1 MAPDQRPQPQPL
13 RQALTQWARPNVS
26 VLGYALYLAINA
38 TSLWGGVFPFFPDEF
53 RTSQV
58 TFSFVI
64 SQALAFLFM
73 FLSSM
78 ASSYRGH
85 RLFARSL
92 PMGSTITSFFGSA
105 LLIAA
110 LYLSD
115 LQIALVVLAGVC
127 LGVGAAG
134 FALAWQRY
142 FSSLSATYGNYFLL
156 LGTACGSIA
165 FFVLYLVPI
174 AVTVYLVPLV
184 LVPLCG
190 LSCVLA
196 DRAIDL
202 GQPLFED
209 VPSEHPRVYLHVI
222 RDYWR
227 GAVAIGSLGFISGLI
242 RAVLLSNAALGNL
255 IIVFSMVG
263 ALLVS
268 VVLLWIWRR
277 GAFALDMRTV
287 FLVLFPLTALG
298 LLAFPFLGSDLSPVL
313 AGALYAVFTLAS
325 LVMLLQCMQISR
337 DRGINPLFVF
347 GFFGSIIYLM
357 QDVGLTLGY
366 ATNITVVFGP
376 EAFLVVALAGMFVLG
391 MALYLMRGDARP
403 RPTVHAVE
411 KVEFIGT
418 PVRVTSRGDEDASE
432 GAADAPEDA
441 ARRDDEGMAREDSA
455 EVEGRATEADAV
467 PEAGYF
473 FGESATFPSAGGDQ
487 GSGESLE
494 DDLAARCHQLQRQYL
509 LTNRETEI
517 MELFAHGYSMPH
529 IAELLVVSENTVR
542 THSKHLYAK
551 LGIHKR
557 QELIELLQ

>member
-1 MAPDQRPQPQPL
+1 MAREGIPAPRPMTE
-13 RQALTQWARPNVS
+13 RSWSQWAQPNIS
-26 VLGYALYLAINA
+26 VLGYALYLAISA

-53 RTSQV
+53 RTSEV
-58 TFSFVI
+58 TFSFML
-64 SQALAFLFM
+64 SQALSFLFM

-78 ASSYRGH
+78 GSSYWGH
-85 RLFARSL
+85 GAFARVL
-92 PMGSTITSFFGSA
+92 PLGSTLASFVGSA

-115 LQIALVVLAGVC
+115 LQIALVVLAGVF

-142 FSSLSATYGNYFLL
+142 FSSLSAAHGNYFLL
-156 LGTACGSIA
+156 LATACGSIV

-190 LSCVLA
+190 LCAVLS
-196 DRAIDL
+196 DRTINL
-202 GQPLFED
+202 SQPLFED
-209 VPSEHPRVYLHVI
+209 VPTENHRPYMQVI

-255 IIVFSMVG
+255 IISISMLG
-263 ALLVS
+263 ALLAS
-268 VVLLWIWRR
+268 AVLLWIWRR
-277 GAFALDMRTV
+277 GTFALDMRTV
-287 FLVLFPLTALG
+287 FLVLFPLTATG
-298 LLAFPFLGSDLSPVL
+298 LLASPFLEDGLSMLL
-313 AGALYAVFTLAS
+313 AGALYAVFTFAS
-325 LVMLLQCMQISR
+325 LVMLLQCMQVSR

-357 QDVGLTLGY
+357 QDVGLILGY
-366 ATNITVVFGP
+366 ATNITPVFGA
-376 EAFLVVALAGMFVLG
+376 EAFLVVALAGMFALG
-391 MALYLMRGDARP
+391 MALYLMRGDARL

-411 KVEFIGT
+411 KVEFIGKPLRT
-418 PVRVTSRGDEDASE
+418 DDVAVVSATLDEREPEGAESEDEDAFLPSP
-432 GAADAPEDA
+432 DAGRPRKEA
-441 ARRDDEGMAREDSA
+441 PSLDEEDS
-455 EVEGRATEADAV
+455 DAI
-467 PEAGYF
+467 
-473 FGESATFPSAGGDQ
+473 
-487 GSGESLE
+487 
-494 DDLAARCHQLQRQYL
+494 RCRRLQKRYL

-557 QELIELLQ
+557 QELIELLEQA

>member
-1 MAPDQRPQPQPL
+1 MAATTRHPHPPRP
-13 RQALTQWARPNVS
+13 AARCARPWTRWIQPNVS

-58 TFSFVI
+58 TFSFMI
-64 SQALAFLFM
+64 SQSLSFLFM

-78 ASSYRGH
+78 ASSYWGH
-85 RLFARSL
+85 GTFARVL
-92 PMGSTITSFFGSA
+92 PLGSTAASFVGSA

-115 LQIALVVLAGVC
+115 VQIGLVVLAGIF

-134 FALAWQRY
+134 FALTWQRY
-142 FSSLSATYGNYFLL
+142 FSSLSASFGNYFLL
-156 LGTACGSIA
+156 LATACGPIV
-165 FFVLYLVPI
+165 FFVVYLVPI

-190 LSCVLA
+190 LCAVLS
-196 DRAIDL
+196 DRAVDL

-209 VPSEHPRVYLHVI
+209 VPAENHRTYIQVI

-242 RAVLLSNAALGNL
+242 RAILLSNAALGNL
-255 IIVFSMVG
+255 IIVISMLG
-263 ALLVS
+263 ALLAS
-268 VVLLWIWRR
+268 GVLLWIWGR
-277 GAFALDMRTV
+277 GTFVLDMRTV
-287 FLVLFPLTALG
+287 FLVLFPLTAAG
-298 LLAFPFLGSDLSPVL
+298 LLAFPFLAGSLSPVL
-313 AGALYAVFTLAS
+313 AGALYAVFTFAS
-325 LVMLLQCMQISR
+325 LVMLLQCMQVSR
-337 DRGINPLFVF
+337 DRGINPLFVY

-366 ATNITVVFGP
+366 ATNITLMLGTQ
-376 EAFLVVALAGMFVLG
+376 AFLVVALAGMFVLA
-391 MALYLMRGDARP
+391 MALYLMRGDARL
-403 RPTVHAVE
+403 RPTAHTVE

-418 PVRVTSRGDEDASE
+418 PVRARDDAGE
-432 GAADAPEDA
+432 GAKEGAGA
-441 ARRDDEGMAREDSA
+441 AAEG
-455 EVEGRATEADAV
+455 
-467 PEAGYF
+467 AG
-473 FGESATFPSAGGDQ
+473 T
-487 GSGESLE
+487 E
-494 DDLAARCHQLQRQYL
+494 DDDAERCRRIQKRYL

-557 QELIELLQ
+557 QELIELLEQV